1 MLRLLVT
8 NVTQGNVI
16 ILLNKIDK
24 KLILGY
30 YYIQIILFE
39 NNRGI
44 PDFVLRNFLDDRL

>member
-24 KLILGY
+24 KLI
-30 YYIQIILFE
+30 Q
-39 NNRGI
+39 
-44 PDFVLRNFLDDRL
+44 VLKIKSL